1 MRRARPSLRGRAPAP
16 GLGEPQLRQQARR
29 DGRLGGGENDVLDRV
44 MFDAMAISVRAVG
57 RGIAVGRRRRGG
69 VGRGRLPTRRR
80 VWRIGFFRRAH
91 RRRHGRARDQNQ
103 PTGDGGVHGA
113 DLIAL
118 RQRRSRPG
126 RVCRQKHG
134 ADRGDP
140 QRLAGGAQPA
150 QNLLADANMRQPP
163 PGGGNLGRRERRPG
177 GPDNP
182 GRGQV
187 DVKGEPVAQRRR
199 RLLVELDALVERNHP
214 DDRRL
219 TLLDAVD

>member
-29 DGRLGGGENDVLDRV
+29 DGGLLGGGENDVLNDRV

-57 RGIAVGRRRRGG
+57 RGVAVGRRRRGG

-126 RVCRQKHG
+126 PFAARSTARTE
-134 ADRGDP
+134 AIPSASPAR
-140 QRLAGGAQPA
+140 AQPRESPRRREHA
-150 QNLLADANMRQPP
+150 ATAAGRRQSRPARTATRRPRQPWSRS
-163 PGGGNLGRRERRPG
+163 GRRERRA
-177 GPDNP
+177 
-182 GRGQV
+182 GRAAPPAPAGRTRC
-187 DVKGEPVAQRRR
+187 PRRAQSPR
-199 RLLVELDALVERNHP
+199 
-214 DDRRL
+214 
-219 TLLDAVD
+219 